1 MMKITLCNLFLSSL
15 ILVLNF
21 SAFAQKYAQ
30 SSGSWSSV
38 TWSSDKA
45 GLIPSPGTPT
55 ATDDVYTNGRAITV
69 STAAT
74 CRNLAVTYNVSGGL
88 VFAGSG
94 SLTVTGAMFGWNDS
108 SDSFAGPTVN
118 VFNGSTITVAIL
130 FTGAN
135 HDGFDGQLFDNEV
148 ISNWNSNSPIARV
161 TINTPIATTFSI
173 DNDGAN
179 SIAIT
184 QLFIQGSTNLKTS
197 FFNFPI
203 SPANAGLEISTVF
216 SMASAANIF
225 DCAVPIRGTPTLSS
239 RTATATING
248 TLITSSY
255 FNASTF
261 NMGASGVLRTSFA
274 GSDQT
279 TGWWYQSASPTAGS
293 INASSTV
300 SFEADVAQNVPAR
313 VFGNLFLDAASPV
326 TKTLGSGTLNV
337 NGNLTINSSSITFNT
352 NSATAV
358 SIGGNLSNSTSWAP
372 AISVTFNGL
381 TSQSI
386 SGSGTTIFAGGLT
399 INKASGTLTLNQNI
413 SVQNGLTITS
423 GTLDLGSNTLSLSGN
438 LSNSGTLIASA
449 STLNITGSSSFSG
462 SVLTLNNLTISGTGS
477 LTAPVTLNIAGNFT
491 NNGTFNANNG
501 TVTFS
506 GSSAQSIAGTATF
519 NNIDC
524 NNAAGVNI
532 TGNINLGGVLT
543 LNSSGLFDADGPSN
557 TGVFTVLSTSVNA
570 GGRIAALPIPSNFIG
585 DVTIQRFIHSQ
596 TGGDWRYISVP
607 ITTGNNL
614 GLVQTAIGVTG
625 NFSDRSTSAQFPNVV
640 DAGNT
645 NPSVFTNTG
654 AGFVAVNGS
663 GGTVASTSLSSR
675 VGYAAYNFN
684 NGPVTASYRGQI
696 EKGNS
701 IPIAISSTNG
711 NYNLVPNPF
720 PSAIDW
726 DNVTKS
732 TVNDA
737 IWLRTANNIFT
748 SYVGG
753 VGSPA
758 NEPFVGWTGEIAI
771 GQAFWVQSN
780 GAGSTLTF
788 KEADK
793 TSNSFEF
800 LRQEEPINYFRVKLA
815 SATQSDDA
823 VIRFHENGSDYFNP
837 NFDAPKRKNGNY
849 VSSLGA
855 NSYLNIS
862 TYVLDPGTD
871 YSINTVGMINCSKSI
886 KIKLED
892 AMLGNYTMTFGDLDK
907 MQLGYS
913 IVLRDNL
920 LNKDVAVNE
929 STSYTFAVT
938 SDPTTYGSN
947 RFVIN
952 FTSPQVA
959 PNAPNYTFSNLCES
973 QIQYQ
978 LNTQAGINYQITKGG
993 SVLATVIGNGNQV
1006 SGFISR
1012 SSFNTGNNVFDLQ
1025 AASQDG
1031 CNKVAFPGV
1040 LSINLQQTP
1049 SVVSVL
1055 STTVCNSGT
1064 STLTAVGAPADG
1076 QYRWYFSADA
1086 KNSIAGQIGSAFT
1099 TPVISETTSFFVATI
1114 NGQGCEGPSTSV
1126 QAVVSKLAKPSISVT
1141 GFVLSSSISEG
1152 NQWFKNGAK
1161 IEGATGSTITVLES
1175 GTYSVSV
1182 QNAAGCTQTSDNLVM
1197 SIAALEDA
1205 RSLGISIYP
1214 NPAAEELKMKIPT
1227 PMVEKITSLG
1237 VIDIKGSGSVYLDAI
1252 QEDVTIPVGHLP
1264 SGVYFARIKIGNE
1277 FKFLRFIKK

>member
-1 MMKITLCNLFLSSL
+1 MMKITLSNLFLSSL

-135 HDGFDGQLFDNEV
+135 HDGFGGQLFDNEV

-225 DCAVPIRGTPTLSS
+225 DCAVPIRGTPTFSS
-239 RTATATING
+239 RTSTATING

-337 NGNLTINSSSITFNT
+337 NGNLTINSSGITFNT

-381 TSQSI
+381 TGQSI

-477 LTAPVTLNIAGNFT
+477 LTAPATLNIAGNFT
-491 NNGTFNANNG
+491 NNGSFNANGGVLIFNGSAPQTIGGSTVTSFYDVTTSNAVSLTSPQNLTGILTVSSNTFTTNNNLTLVSTASSDAMIGNSAGTVSGNVTVQKYLNNTVKSYRYLSSPVVGATAAAWKSSFPITGTFNDPSTQGEWPGIPGIVQASPSMYSYNEPAGGALGARFASFPANGTSTSGATLVSGTGYAAFIRQTSPITLSVNG
-501 TVTFS
+501 TVR
-506 GSSAQSIAGTATF
+506 QGT
-519 NNIDC
+519 N
-524 NNAAGVNI
+524 VQ
-532 TGNINLGGVLT
+532 INL
-543 LNSSGLFDADGPSN
+543 
-557 TGVFTVLSTSVNA
+557 
-570 GGRIAALPIPSNFIG
+570 
-585 DVTIQRFIHSQ
+585 
-596 TGGDWRYISVP
+596 
-607 ITTGNNL
+607 
-614 GLVQTAIGVTG
+614 
-625 NFSDRSTSAQFPNVV
+625 
-640 DAGNT
+640 
-645 NPSVFTNTG
+645 TNT
-654 AGFVAVNGS
+654 S
-663 GGTVASTSLSSR
+663 GDPTDDGW
-675 VGYAAYNFN
+675 
-684 NGPVTASYRGQI
+684 
-696 EKGNS
+696 
-701 IPIAISSTNG
+701 
-711 NYNLVPNPF
+711 NLIGNPF
-720 PSAIDW
+720 PAPLNW
-726 DNVTKS
+726 S
-732 TVNDA
+732 TVTIPPNVSGTMSLKD
-737 IWLRTANNIFT
+737 NNGILVSPG
-748 SYVGG
+748 SYVTCAGG
-753 VGSPA
+753 ACTPGSYNGIIP
-758 NEPFVGWTGEIAI
+758 I
-771 GQAFWVQSN
+771 GQAFWVRRMAVGTGPITFSESNKSTTRNPTFLRTETIANLLRAKLSGNGREDELVVRLATGASDAADNKFDGFKLNNDFLNFYSVSIDGQKLAIN
-780 GAGSTLTF
+780 GAAPLTA
-788 KEADK
+788 E
-793 TSNSFEF
+793 
-800 LRQEEPINYFRVKLA
+800 Q
-815 SATQSDDA
+815 
-823 VIRFHENGSDYFNP
+823 
-837 NFDAPKRKNGNY
+837 
-849 VSSLGA
+849 
-855 NSYLNIS
+855 
-862 TYVLDPGTD
+862 
-871 YSINTVGMINCSKSI
+871 SI
-886 KIKLED
+886 KS
-892 AMLGNYTMTFGDLDK
+892 FP
-907 MQLGYS
+907 
-913 IVLRDNL
+913 LRI
-920 LNKDVAVNE
+920 E
-929 STSYTFAVT
+929 
-938 SDPTTYGSN
+938 
-947 RFVIN
+947 
-952 FTSPQVA
+952 
-959 PNAPNYTFSNLCES
+959 
-973 QIQYQ
+973 
-978 LNTQAGINYQITKGG
+978 
-993 SVLATVIGNGNQV
+993 GNGNWVV
-1006 SGFISR
+1006 SPGSYRISITEIE
-1012 SSFNTGNNVFDLQ
+1012 SFDSGIEIYLKDAYLKDSLMVSQKFEYNFSTVTDPKSYKDRFSLIIGRPSVTT
-1025 AASQDG
+1025 AASD
-1031 CNKVAFPGV
+1031 
-1040 LSINLQQTP
+1040 
-1049 SVVSVL
+1049 
-1055 STTVCNSGT
+1055 
-1064 STLTAVGAPADG
+1064 D
-1076 QYRWYFSADA
+1076 SA
-1086 KNSIAGQIGSAFT
+1086 
-1099 TPVISETTSFFVATI
+1099 
-1114 NGQGCEGPSTSV
+1114 NG
-1126 QAVVSKLAKPSISVT
+1126 
-1141 GFVLSSSISEG
+1141 
-1152 NQWFKNGAK
+1152 
-1161 IEGATGSTITVLES
+1161 ITK
-1175 GTYSVSV
+1175 
-1182 QNAAGCTQTSDNLVM
+1182 
-1197 SIAALEDA
+1197 
-1205 RSLGISIYP
+1205 IYP
-1214 NPAAEELKMKIPT
+1214 NPTNGEFTIETEQSADKTATILNSIGQRIGKVDLT
-1227 PMVEKITSLG
+1227 PSEKWL
-1237 VIDIKGSGSVYLDAI
+1237 
-1252 QEDVTIPVGHLP
+1252 VGTWDLATQP
-1264 SGVYFARIKIGNE
+1264 EGVYFVQIVNGKKVQTKKIV
-1277 FKFLRFIKK
+1277 KK